1 MMKIA
6 DIRAKTDDELKTEL
20 LNLSKESYNLRFQ
33 KASGQLE
40 NTARVRTVRKSMAK
54 IRTVLGER
62 SRGVKIEA
70 KAVKSAGSKK

>member
-1 MMKIA
+1 MKIA

>member
-1 MMKIA
+1 MKVA

>member
-1 MMKIA
+1 MKVA

-33 KASGQLE
+33 KVSGQLE

-70 KAVKSAGSKK
+70 KAAKSAGSKK